1 MATGTIKQTVH
12 VNTEDQKMIN
22 RFARLHQRSIDVKE
36 RLQEASRDLQN
47 LNDAADEVLLLDDVD
62 AQSVL
67 FKIGSGFMHMD
78 QETFNAQLE
87 NVKEKLENQVA
98 GLTEKYKK
106 ICGEMDS
113 LKSIL
118 YGKFGESINLETDT
132 DNIRYSL
139 CCVIFTNRNPD

>member
-22 RFARLHQRSIDVKE
+22 RFARLHQGRSTS

-132 DNIRYSL
+132 DS
-139 CCVIFTNRNPD
+139 